1 MLDEVNKTNLKH
13 EENKENLSALSH
25 IFRINLYWL
34 FAVNRGWFSKILKT
48 ITWDDYYLESLI
60 SLLFY
65 HKTKSRQM
73 QSK

>member
-1 MLDEVNKTNLKH
+1 MLDEVNKKNLKH
-13 EENKENLSALSH
+13 EENKENLSVLSH
-25 IFRINLYWL
+25 IFRINLYRL

-48 ITWDDYYLESLI
+48 ITWDDYLESLI